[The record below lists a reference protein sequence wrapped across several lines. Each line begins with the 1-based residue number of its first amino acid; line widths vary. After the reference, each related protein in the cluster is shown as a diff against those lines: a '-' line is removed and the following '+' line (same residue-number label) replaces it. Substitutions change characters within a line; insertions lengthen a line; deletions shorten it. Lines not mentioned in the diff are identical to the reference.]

1 MNELNDLFPNI
12 TLASASPRRYK
23 LLQQIG
29 LKFIVSPS
37 QIQEPELDGKNIE
50 DIENGVQELALKKA
64 DYVAQKQGTGLIIG
78 SDTTVVYQSKSLGKP
93 KGRFE
98 AKRVLKMLSNGQHRV
113 LTGIAL
119 IDINRNKRK
128 VWCEGTNVFF
138 RSLTD
143 TEIEDYVSSGEAD
156 DKAGSYGIQ
165 GKAAI
170 FVERIDGCY
179 FNVMGL
185 PLASLVQE
193 MRILGSSSM

>member
-37 QIQEPELDGKNIE
+37 QIQEPELDGENIE
-50 DIENGVQELALKKA
+50 DIEKGVQELALKKA

-93 KGRFE
+93 KERFE

-119 IDINRNKRK
+119 IDVNRNKRK

-143 TEIEDYVSSGEAD
+143 TEIEDYVSGGEAD

>member
-1 MNELNDLFPNI
+1 MRSWVVVFVN
-12 TLASASPRRYK
+12 
-23 LLQQIG
+23 
-29 LKFIVSPS
+29 S
-37 QIQEPELDGKNIE
+37 Q
-50 DIENGVQELALKKA
+50 VAYELA
-64 DYVAQKQGTGLIIG
+64 VEM
-78 SDTTVVYQSKSLGKP
+78 KSLGKP

-119 IDINRNKRK
+119 IDVNRNKRK

-193 MRILGSSSM
+193 MRILGSSTM

>member
-50 DIENGVQELALKKA
+50 DIEKGVQELALKKA
-64 DYVAQKQGTGLIIG
+64 DDVAQKQGTGLIIG

-93 KGRFE
+93 KERFE

>member
-50 DIENGVQELALKKA
+50 DIEKGVQELALKKA

-93 KGRFE
+93 KERFE

>member
-1 MNELNDLFPNI
+1 
-12 TLASASPRRYK
+12 
-23 LLQQIG
+23 
-29 LKFIVSPS
+29 
-37 QIQEPELDGKNIE
+37 
-50 DIENGVQELALKKA
+50 
-64 DYVAQKQGTGLIIG
+64 
-78 SDTTVVYQSKSLGKP
+78 
-93 KGRFE
+93 
-98 AKRVLKMLSNGQHRV
+98 MLSNDQHRV

-119 IDINRNKRK
+119 IDVNRNKRK

>member
-93 KGRFE
+93 KERFE

-193 MRILGSSSM
+193 MRTLGSSSM

>member
-1 MNELNDLFPNI
+1 M
-12 TLASASPRRYK
+12 
-23 LLQQIG
+23 
-29 LKFIVSPS
+29 
-37 QIQEPELDGKNIE
+37 
-50 DIENGVQELALKKA
+50 ALKKA

-78 SDTTVVYQSKSLGKP
+78 SDTTVVFQSKSLGKP
-93 KGRFE
+93 KGRFD

-119 IDINRNKRK
+119 IDVNRNKRK

-185 PLASLVQE
+185 PVASLVQE
-193 MRILGSSSM
+193 MRILGNSSI

>member
-12 TLASASPRRYK
+12 TLASASPRRCK

-29 LKFIVSPS
+29 LKFTVSPS
-37 QIQEPELDGKNIE
+37 QIQEPELDGKNVE
-50 DIENGVQELALKKA
+50 DIEKGVQELALKKA

-78 SDTTVVYQSKSLGKP
+78 SDTTVVFQSKSLGKP

-119 IDINRNKRK
+119 IDVNRNKRK

-138 RSLTD
+138 RSLTG

-185 PLASLVQE
+185 PVACLVQE
-193 MRILGSSSM
+193 MRVLGNSSI

>member
-93 KGRFE
+93 KERFE

-119 IDINRNKRK
+119 IDVNRNKRK

>member
-1 MNELNDLFPNI
+1 MIGGCCFAAAASEEKAFE
-12 TLASASPRRYK
+12 LASTK
-23 LLQQIG
+23 G
-29 LKFIVSPS
+29 
-37 QIQEPELDGKNIE
+37 PESTD
-50 DIENGVQELALKKA
+50 EL
-64 DYVAQKQGTGLIIG
+64 
-78 SDTTVVYQSKSLGKP
+78 
-93 KGRFE
+93 
-98 AKRVLKMLSNGQHRV
+98 LKMLSNGQHRV

-119 IDINRNKRK
+119 IDVNRNKRK

-185 PLASLVQE
+185 PVASLVQE
-193 MRILGSSSM
+193 MRILGNSSM

>member
-93 KGRFE
+93 KERFE

-119 IDINRNKRK
+119 IDVNRNKRK

-193 MRILGSSSM
+193 MRTLGSSSM